1 MNETGK
7 DHGNPNVDPEDNSD
21 GIDSSADGSGFVG
34 VVVPGRVADSED
46 DLAGVDWT
54 AAKDAGQADE
64 SKAAEKAKVLNILSM
79 DRSAKDRERILEEI
93 RADIKPLVKRA
104 KAIRKQKLDEF
115 PETTSKVV
123 NGIPTI
129 IVLSSDI
136 NRWAAFELLFGG
148 DESPERPFFN
158 EFSGMRTDRDGQ
170 IINTQYSVNELV
182 KAVSELGIQGQ
193 NAKTIRES
201 FAEWALEKRRNP
213 LTERI
218 TAMLPEWDGE
228 KRIENS
234 MMELF
239 ECFDTPLNRAIGW
252 YFWTALYV
260 RCVYGGHNAG
270 IVLSLFG
277 AQNCGKSYFAVRIVR
292 EILND
297 QDALPTPLDL
307 SGGTLQFL
315 RTITG
320 NSIIA
325 NIPEM
330 TGFTR
335 ADLNKVK
342 AFVTQ
347 ASDTFD
353 FKFEGSQTQKRQWLT
368 VMDGNKY
375 AGMQRDD
382 TGNRRFYPVFCGQL
396 EEDNGTPKW
405 KEEPYQCEMIVDPS
419 RRFEEY
425 MWGCLAEAHAWIEK
439 NGLSKFNQVV
449 GEVAAQV
456 QEFSKSEMARGSGVV
471 EDSLLSTYGLTAL
484 FKCQKHVWVGRK
496 DKAGK
501 RAVDI
506 KPVEFHQRIL
516 AISKRDAIPSHVDS
530 FFASLGA
537 QVVPGAGGK
546 KTYRFFQYETVEAFN
561 DHTTGLLAKLSSD
574 DGEYEVAVGTT
585 ADEDSRGGGF

>member
-1 MNETGK
+1 
-7 DHGNPNVDPEDNSD
+7 
-21 GIDSSADGSGFVG
+21 
-34 VVVPGRVADSED
+34 
-46 DLAGVDWT
+46 
-54 AAKDAGQADE
+54 
-64 SKAAEKAKVLNILSM
+64 M
-79 DRSAKDRERILEEI
+79 DRSARDRERVLEEI

-104 KAIRKQKLDEF
+104 KAIRRQKLDEF
-115 PETTSKVV
+115 PETVSKVV

-129 IVLSSDI
+129 IVMSSDI
-136 NRWAAFELLFGG
+136 NRWTAFELLFGG
-148 DESPERPFFN
+148 DDSPERPFFN

-170 IINTQYSVNELV
+170 IINAQYSVNELV

-201 FAEWALEKRRNP
+201 FAEWALEKKRDTLR
-213 LTERI
+213 ERI
-218 TAMLPEWDGE
+218 AANLPEWDGE

-239 ECFDTPLNRAIGW
+239 ECFDTPLNREIGW

-260 RCVYGGHNAG
+260 RCIYGGHNAG

-292 EILND
+292 EILGD
-297 QDALPTPLDL
+297 PAAFPTPLDL
-307 SGGTLQFL
+307 SAGTLQFL

-353 FKFEGSQTQKRQWLT
+353 FKFEGSQTKARQWLT

-375 AGMQRDD
+375 AGLQRDD

-396 EEDNGTPKW
+396 PEENGTPKW
-405 KEEPYQCEMIVDPS
+405 KLEPYTCKMILDTS
-419 RRFEEY
+419 RKFEDY
-425 MWGCLAEAHAWIEK
+425 MWACLAEAAAWLEAH
-439 NGLSKFNQVV
+439 GLPRFDQKV

-471 EDSLLSTYGLTAL
+471 EDSLLQTYGLTAL
-484 FKCQKHVWVGRK
+484 AKCQKHVWVGRK
-496 DKAGK
+496 DNAGK
-501 RAVDI
+501 RAIDI
-506 KPVEFHQRIL
+506 KPVEFHQRVL
-516 AISKRDAIPSHVDS
+516 AISKRDAIPSHVDN

-537 QVVPGAGGK
+537 QVMPGAGGK
-546 KTYRFFQYETVEAFN
+546 KTYRFFQYETVDAFN
-561 DHTTGLLAKLSSD
+561 DPETGLIAKLSSD

-585 ADEDSRGGGF
+585 AEEDARGGSF